1 MRHRILGRQLNRTA
15 KLRWSLFRSML
26 RSLFT
31 YGFITSTEAKLKSI
45 LNNAEKITGLA
56 IKGDMNSIK
65 EINKTFADDKFV
77 SEIVAKIQASLTGRT
92 SNFLKIQR
100 VKVRQGDNAL
110 ISKLSFYKELVAIK
124 PEVKEEKPKTK
135 KLKVK
140 LSEAK
145 SASGGKTK

>member
-15 KLRWSLFRSML
+15 KLRWSLFRSQL

-31 YGFITSTEAKLKSI
+31 YGFINTTEAKAKSI

-56 IKGDMNSIK
+56 IKGTINDIK
-65 EINKTFADDKFV
+65 EINKTFANEKFV
-77 SEIVAKIQASLTGRT
+77 KEIVAKIQNSLSGRT

-100 VKVRQGDNAL
+100 VGFRQGDNAL

-124 PEVKEEKPKTK
+124 PEIKLEPKAKKAKAAKLVVKKN
-135 KLKVK
+135 
-140 LSEAK
+140 
-145 SASGGKTK
+145 

>member
-26 RSLFT
+26 HSLFT

-45 LNNAEKITGLA
+45 LNNAEKIAGLA

-65 EINKTFADDKFV
+65 EINKTFDNDDFTAQV
-77 SEIVAKIQASLTGRT
+77 VAKVQASLVGRT

-100 VKVRQGDNAL
+100 VKMRQGDNAL
-110 ISKLSFYKELVAIK
+110 ISKLSFYKDLVA
-124 PEVKEEKPKTK
+124 PAAEVKKEEKKVKASVKKKLVVKKTK
-135 KLKVK
+135 
-140 LSEAK
+140 
-145 SASGGKTK
+145 

>member
-26 RSLFT
+26 HSLFT

-56 IKGDMNSIK
+56 IKGDLNSIK
-65 EINKTFADDKFV
+65 EINKTFDNDKFTQDL
-77 SEIVAKIQASLTGRT
+77 VAKVQSSLTGRT

-110 ISKLSFYKELVAIK
+110 ISKLSFYNDLVA
-124 PEVKEEKPKTK
+124 PTVEVKPVVKKVVAPKK
-135 KLKVK
+135 KLVVK
-140 LSEAK
+140 KAK
-145 SASGGKTK
+145 

>member
-56 IKGDMNSIK
+56 IKGTPNDIK
-65 EINKTFADDKFV
+65 EINKTFDDDKFV
-77 SEIVAKIQASLTGRT
+77 TEIVVKIQASLTGRT

-110 ISKLSFYKELVAIK
+110 ISKLSFYKELTIPKIEEVK
-124 PEVKEEKPKTK
+124 PEVKKVKKTK
-135 KLKVK
+135 
-140 LSEAK
+140 
-145 SASGGKTK
+145 

>member
-26 RSLFT
+26 HSLFT

-65 EINKTFADDKFV
+65 EINKTFDNDQFTTELVTKV
-77 SEIVAKIQASLTGRT
+77 RSSLTGRT

-100 VKVRQGDNAL
+100 VKMRQGDNAL
-110 ISKLSFYKELVAIK
+110 ISKLSFYKDLVA
-124 PEVKEEKPKTK
+124 PAVEVKKEEKKVKAPVKKKLVVKKTK
-135 KLKVK
+135 
-140 LSEAK
+140 
-145 SASGGKTK
+145 

>member
-26 RSLFT
+26 HSLFT

-56 IKGDMNSIK
+56 LKGTPNDIK
-65 EINKTFADDKFV
+65 EINKTFDNDMFT
-77 SEIVAKIQASLTGRT
+77 SELVAKVQSSLAGRT

-110 ISKLSFYKELVAIK
+110 ISKLSFYKELVS
-124 PEVKEEKPKTK
+124 PVVEVKPVVK
-135 KLKVK
+135 KVIAKKVTVKKVK
-140 LSEAK
+140 A
-145 SASGGKTK
+145 TK

>member
-15 KLRWSLFRSML
+15 KLRWSLFRSQL

-31 YGFITSTEAKLKSI
+31 YGFINTTEAKAKSI

-56 IKGDMNSIK
+56 LKGTVNDLK

-77 SEIVAKIQASLTGRT
+77 AQIVAKIQASLAGRT
-92 SNFLKIQR
+92 SNFLKIQ
-100 VKVRQGDNAL
+100 KVGLRQGDNAL

-124 PEVKEEKPKTK
+124 PQVKVVVPVKKKLVVKKTK
-135 KLKVK
+135 
-140 LSEAK
+140 
-145 SASGGKTK
+145 

>member
-45 LNNAEKITGLA
+45 LNNAEKITRLA
-56 IKGDMNSIK
+56 IKGTVNDIK
-65 EINKTFADDKFV
+65 EINKTFDDDKFV
-77 SEIVAKIQASLTGRT
+77 AQIVAKIQASLTGRT

-100 VKVRQGDNAL
+100 VKLRQGDNAL
-110 ISKLSFYKELVAIK
+110 ISKLSFYKELAVIK
-124 PEVKEEKPKTK
+124 PEEKPAKVKKIVVKKTK
-135 KLKVK
+135 
-140 LSEAK
+140 
-145 SASGGKTK
+145 

>member
-15 KLRWSLFRSML
+15 KLRWSLFRSQL

-31 YGFITSTEAKLKSI
+31 YGFINTTEAKAKSI

-56 IKGDMNSIK
+56 IKGTINDIK
-65 EINKTFADDKFV
+65 EINKTFANEKFV
-77 SEIVAKIQASLTGRT
+77 KEIVAKIQNSLSGRT

-100 VKVRQGDNAL
+100 VVFRQGDNAL

-124 PEVKEEKPKTK
+124 PEIKLEPKTK
-135 KLKVK
+135 KAKAVK
-140 LSEAK
+140 LVVK
-145 SASGGKTK
+145 KTK

>member
-15 KLRWSLFRSML
+15 KLRWSLFRSQL

-56 IKGDMNSIK
+56 IKGDINSLK
-65 EINKTFADDKFV
+65 EINKTFDDDKFV
-77 SEIVAKIQASLTGRT
+77 TEIVAKIQASLSDRT

-100 VKVRQGDNAL
+100 VGMRQGDNAL
-110 ISKLSFYKELVAIK
+110 ISKLSFYKELVTVK
-124 PEVKEEKPKTK
+124 KEEKVVEPKKKKVTVLAKGQSSSGRKKTK
-135 KLKVK
+135 
-140 LSEAK
+140 
-145 SASGGKTK
+145 

>member
-56 IKGDMNSIK
+56 IKGDVNSIK
-65 EINKTFADDKFV
+65 EINKTFDDDKFV
-77 SEIVAKIQASLTGRT
+77 TKIVTKIQASLSGRT

-100 VKVRQGDNAL
+100 VGMRQGDNAL

-124 PEVKEEKPKTK
+124 KEEKVQKPKKKKVVKK
-135 KLKVK
+135 KLTVTKVK
-140 LSEAK
+140 EIK
-145 SASGGKTK
+145 

>member
-56 IKGDMNSIK
+56 IKGGINDIK
-65 EINKTFADDKFV
+65 EINKTFDDDKFV
-77 SEIVAKIQASLTGRT
+77 TEIVAKIQTSLSGRT

-100 VKVRQGDNAL
+100 VKLRQGDNAL
-110 ISKLSFYKELVAIK
+110 ISKLSFYKELATIK
-124 PEVKEEKPKTK
+124 KEEKLVSTKNKKTITIKKVKKTK
-135 KLKVK
+135 
-140 LSEAK
+140 
-145 SASGGKTK
+145 

>member
-26 RSLFT
+26 RSLFE

-65 EINKTFADDKFV
+65 EINKTFDDDKFV
-77 SEIVAKIQASLTGRT
+77 ASIVAKIQGSLSGRT

-100 VKVRQGDNAL
+100 VKLRQGDNAL
-110 ISKLSFYKELVAIK
+110 ISKLSCYKDLVA
-124 PEVKEEKPKTK
+124 PTVEVKKEKPKK
-135 KLKVK
+135 KVTVL
-140 LSEAK
+140 AK
-145 SASGGKTK
+145 GQSSSGRKKTK